1 MGEKRGIVVANLLQ
15 EGDVLGVVAKTA
27 HELQRHLE
35 SGDEQVRTVERRPP
49 RIQVERGDRGAPGP
63 PGDVGR
69 VGVIQVGEQARVVRG
84 IRAGK
89 RHGSMVPL
97 GKRLFAIK
105 GSYTARSKMTST
117 LTLTDEAV
125 VRLCSLGDNER
136 HLDGALRGICSPG
149 VVRGSPT
156 ACRSRLNR
164 LDDDE
169 VVEQSGVK
177 VVVDP
182 FSLQYL
188 SGAQIDFV
196 DSLMG
201 GGFTVVNP
209 NAVKSCSCGQ
219 SFDTTFGGGAA
230 KPCH

>member
-1 MGEKRGIVVANLLQ
+1 MGFALR
-15 EGDVLGVVAKTA
+15 
-27 HELQRHLE
+27 
-35 SGDEQVRTVERRPP
+35 
-49 RIQVERGDRGAPGP
+49 
-63 PGDVGR
+63 
-69 VGVIQVGEQARVVRG
+69 
-84 IRAGK
+84 K
-89 RHGSMVPL
+89 RHPTRNAQLATRNRKATAGDDYS
-97 GKRLFAIK
+97 G
-105 GSYTARSKMTST
+105 YTQPNAMTT

-125 VRLCSLGDNER
+125 TRLRNVLDSQQAP
-136 HLDGALRGICSPG
+136 DGALRVFVSPG
-149 VVRGSPT
+149 GCSGFSYGMSLEPEP
-156 ACRSRLNR
+156 A
-164 LDDDE
+164 DDDE

-188 SGAQIDFV
+188 SGAQIDFI

-209 NAVKSCSCGQ
+209 NAVKSCACGQ